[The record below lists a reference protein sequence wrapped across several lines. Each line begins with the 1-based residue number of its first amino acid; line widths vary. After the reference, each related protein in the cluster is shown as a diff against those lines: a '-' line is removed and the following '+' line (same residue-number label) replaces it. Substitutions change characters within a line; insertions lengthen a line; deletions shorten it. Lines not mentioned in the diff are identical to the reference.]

1 MYRENNMVQGY
12 IGAGGYT
19 NLNSEPPKH
28 ASKYPI
34 LVEESKDQQ
43 AKTEH
48 LLCFLNYTYLSVT
61 NNITKA
67 YITCWH
73 NSNYGAGKL

>member
-1 MYRENNMVQGY
+1 MVQGY
-12 IGAGGYT
+12 IGVGRCI
-19 NLNSEPPKH
+19 NLYSEPPKH

-34 LVEESKDQQ
+34 IVEENKDKQ

-48 LLCFLNYTYLSVT
+48 LLCFLNHPYLTVT
-61 NNITKA
+61 NNITKT

-73 NSNYGAGKL
+73 NSIYSVGKL

>member
-1 MYRENNMVQGY
+1 MHRESKMVPGY
-12 IGAGGYT
+12 IGAGRYT

-34 LVEESKDQQ
+34 LVEENKDQQ

-48 LLCFLNYTYLSVT
+48 LLCFLNHTYL
-61 NNITKA
+61 
-67 YITCWH
+67 
-73 NSNYGAGKL
+73 